1 MNKDL
6 RDFIKHIEI
15 NEDMCKYQDEKGNVL
30 YTKKEALFSNCSYI
44 ELTKD
49 KYEQAKFQGTVK
61 EDNYNIIEIDQP
73 ISKYEITKKEEDKF
87 ILTNKKVKVR
97 QVWIVSNSLGFMTSF
112 KNKEEALKLVEDIER
127 LLL

>member
-6 RDFIKHIEI
+6 REFIKHTGI
-15 NEDMCKYQDEKGNVL
+15 NEGMCKYQDEKGNVL
-30 YTKKEALFSNCSYI
+30 YTKKEALFPNCSYI

-61 EDNYNIIEIDQP
+61 EDDYNIIEIDQP